1 MSYSCAA
8 ADGVGH
14 SWMQRNVTKIIM
26 ERWTST
32 SWRVLWRPLR
42 WSKIGST
49 PGHIVWHLRFW
60 FAALLSPLWVFW
72 HVLPRAACIVI
83 YLIIR
88 IILSPNVNVCFMI
101 PSSLFGIDIYILIFL
116 LVCVFSFVFLV
127 FFPGYIMLY
136 QELLQGP
143 EVWVWSTSYL
153 GGKVTFHSEDSSNWC
168 RIYSAKLTHGTL
180 VSPGQ
185 PWSGSFRSARSQAM
199 GSLEVF
205 WHGAWWCM
213 VRCQIERNWAGWT
226 FIGQAYRQKGSRC
239 NRFNRCNGKLL
250 TW

>member
-32 SWRVLWRPLR
+32 SWRVLWRPVR
-42 WSKIGST
+42 WRKIGST

-60 FAALLSPLWVFW
+60 FADLRPPFSPLTCFATCSMHCYLLDYHIITKCKRLLHDSLQPFRHW
-72 HVLPRAACIVI
+72 HLHSH
-83 YLIIR
+83 
-88 IILSPNVNVCFMI
+88 LSVGLRV
-101 PSSLFGIDIYILIFL
+101 
-116 LVCVFSFVFLV
+116 SFVFLV

>member
-60 FAALLSPLWVFW
+60 FAALLPPLWVFW

-185 PWSGSFRSARSQAM
+185 PWSA
-199 GSLEVF
+199 L
-205 WHGAWWCM
+205 
-213 VRCQIERNWAGWT
+213 VR
-226 FIGQAYRQKGSRC
+226 
-239 NRFNRCNGKLL
+239 
-250 TW
+250 

>member
-32 SWRVLWRPLR
+32 SWRVLWRPVR

-60 FAALLSPLWVFW
+60 FADLLPPFSPLTCFATCSMHCYLLDYHIITKCKRLLHDSLQPFRHW
-72 HVLPRAACIVI
+72 HLHSH
-83 YLIIR
+83 
-88 IILSPNVNVCFMI
+88 LSVGLRV
-101 PSSLFGIDIYILIFL
+101 
-116 LVCVFSFVFLV
+116 SFVFLV

-185 PWSGSFRSARSQAM
+185 PWSA
-199 GSLEVF
+199 L
-205 WHGAWWCM
+205 
-213 VRCQIERNWAGWT
+213 VR
-226 FIGQAYRQKGSRC
+226 
-239 NRFNRCNGKLL
+239 
-250 TW
+250 